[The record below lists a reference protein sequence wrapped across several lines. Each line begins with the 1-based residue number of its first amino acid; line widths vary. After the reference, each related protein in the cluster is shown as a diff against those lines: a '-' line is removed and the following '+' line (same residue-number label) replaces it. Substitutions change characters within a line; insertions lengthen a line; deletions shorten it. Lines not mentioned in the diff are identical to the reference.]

1 MSCLTSPTIHV
12 QNDWF
17 NKYVHGNFVY
27 VTHPINPELSQ
38 TNCLL
43 YLAAYN
49 KLQVYARVFRC
60 KTKTYSIPPYL
71 SMTCTMTARERHN
84 IAWTFW
90 AIVVVFNTRKTVVF
104 GTVEGFLRV
113 YLWAN
118 CKTTQSGIL
127 KLSFFK
133 WNRLNC
139 TRWGRTIAKHPRTT
153 HN

>member
-1 MSCLTSPTIHV
+1 MCTGISCTWHIQSIQSCLKLIV
-12 QNDWF
+12 CYIWLRII
-17 NKYVHGNFVY
+17 NFKC
-27 VTHPINPELSQ
+27 TLEFFDAKPRHIAS
-38 TNCLL
+38 
-43 YLAAYN
+43 
-49 KLQVYARVFRC
+49 
-60 KTKTYSIPPYL
+60 PPYL
-71 SMTCTMTARERHN
+71 SLTCIMTARERHN

-90 AIVVVFNTRKTVVF
+90 AIVVVFNTRKTRAF
-104 GTVEGFLRV
+104 GSVEGFLRV

-133 WNRLNC
+133 WKKINC